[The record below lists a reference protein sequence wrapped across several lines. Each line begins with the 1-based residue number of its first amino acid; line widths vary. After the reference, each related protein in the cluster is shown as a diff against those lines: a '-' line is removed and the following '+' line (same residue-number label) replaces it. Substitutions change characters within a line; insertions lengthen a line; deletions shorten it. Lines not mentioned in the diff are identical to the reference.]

1 MIKNLKTVILEDL
14 NMKDSCASRLYKDFE
29 PLIGDM
35 DLVKDISVDKVQ
47 VELYYTL
54 TIQVEGMG
62 GQY

>member
-1 MIKNLKTVILEDL
+1 
-14 NMKDSCASRLYKDFE
+14 MKDSCAIRLYKDFE

-62 GQY
+62 GQYQR